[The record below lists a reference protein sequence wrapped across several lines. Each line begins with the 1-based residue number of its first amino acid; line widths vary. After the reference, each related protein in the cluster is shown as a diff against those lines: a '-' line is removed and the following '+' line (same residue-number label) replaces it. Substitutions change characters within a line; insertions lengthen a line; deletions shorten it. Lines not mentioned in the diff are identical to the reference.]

1 VKFPKPTYDSPPDS
15 VNDLHAQAWDLPGGH
30 KLWWRKHPWKP
41 AYWALAVVCSDSSS
55 GVRIDAEIPLGA
67 EAPGVLLYTA
77 ALLQARRAR

>member
-1 VKFPKPTYDSPPDS
+1 
-15 VNDLHAQAWDLPGGH
+15 
-30 KLWWRKHPWKP
+30 
-41 AYWALAVVCSDSSS
+41 VVCSDSSS